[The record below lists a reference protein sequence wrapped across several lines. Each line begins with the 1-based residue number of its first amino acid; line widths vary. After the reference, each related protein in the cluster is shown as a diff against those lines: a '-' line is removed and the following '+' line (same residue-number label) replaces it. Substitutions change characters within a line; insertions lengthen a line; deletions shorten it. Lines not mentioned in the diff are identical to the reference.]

1 MTKQGTGE
9 AQATPLI
16 SGDELDELVVRR
28 TFWFLVGLTSIIL
41 MPYVA
46 IWTRLGAYQ
55 ATLLCLAMLLV
66 NAFCAWRVH
75 RHREP
80 GQARW
85 HLHIVI
91 SGLYGIVGLVAF
103 IQGGIYAPALRWI
116 AVLPFMALVSGLTR
130 MGALLCC
137 AFVLEA
143 WWMATHAAP
152 DLPEMRRQLLPSADH
167 QTLGSAIGAL
177 LLFALFG
184 WITTRWRQDAYL
196 ALDAA
201 RERAHQGDLAKE
213 RFLATISHEIRTPL
227 SGMVGVSSTLNKPDL
242 APPERQR
249 LTALLEHSARDLL
262 DTLNNVLDWTK
273 MSQGPVQLA
282 HEAFDLRALLQESA
296 NLFAPACEAKGVQ
309 LVCEIAAET
318 PIQFLGD
325 KRRLRQVLNNLL
337 SNAVK
342 FTSQGEVRVQI
353 EQDAL
358 APLPAHGHDRWIMLS
373 IQDSGIGMAPDKLP
387 KLFKPFEQL
396 DTAIGEQFGGTGLGL
411 SIVQGLLQAMQ
422 GSIDVQSTPGRG
434 TRFTVRIPLSL
445 SSQRVDE
452 PIETTDAVPPPAQP
466 ALRVLVAEDNLLN
479 QRILQEMLQHCQ
491 VQSTFV
497 TNGLD
502 ALQALKNDVFDVLL
516 LDQHMPGLDGLST
529 LAAIR
534 DEEQRLHRP
543 RLPTVLISGDTSL
556 CDQAKALDADA
567 CLSKPFEFTA
577 LKDTLAQMR
586 HGKVPEPA

>member
-1 MTKQGTGE
+1 MTKQGTGD
-9 AQATPLI
+9 AKAAALI
-16 SGDELDELVVRR
+16 SGDELNELVVRR

-41 MPYVA
+41 VPYIV
-46 IWTRLGAYQ
+46 IWARMGAYK
-55 ATLLCLAMLLV
+55 ATLVCVTLLLV
-66 NAFCAWRVH
+66 NAFCAWRVLG
-75 RHREP
+75 RKQP
-80 GQARW
+80 GQARL
-85 HLHIVI
+85 HLHVVI
-91 SGLYGIVGLVAF
+91 GGLYAIVGLVAF
-103 IQGGIYAPALRWI
+103 IQGGIHAPALRWI

-143 WWMATHAAP
+143 WWMATQPAP
-152 DLPEMRRQLLPSADH
+152 DFPELRRQLLPSAEH

-201 RERAHQGDLAKE
+201 REQAHQGDLAKE

-227 SGMVGVSSTLNKPDL
+227 GGMVGVSSTLNKADL
-242 APPERQR
+242 SPQERQR
-249 LTALLEHSARDLL
+249 LTTLLEHSARELL

-273 MSQGPVQLA
+273 MSQGQVQLA
-282 HEAFDLRALLQESA
+282 HDAFDLRELLQEAA

-309 LVCEIAAET
+309 LVCEIPTDA
-318 PIQFLGD
+318 PMQFLGD

-342 FTSQGEVRVQI
+342 FTSRGEVRMWVELDTAAQPISPGGDSWISLSVQ
-353 EQDAL
+353 DT
-358 APLPAHGHDRWIMLS
+358 
-373 IQDSGIGMAPDKLP
+373 GIGMAADKLP
-387 KLFKPFEQL
+387 RLFKPFEQL
-396 DTAIGEQFGGTGLGL
+396 DQAIGEQFGGTGLGL
-411 SIVQGLLQAMQ
+411 SIVQGLLQAMH
-422 GSIDVQSTPGRG
+422 GHIDVQSAPGQG
-434 TRFTVRIPLSL
+434 TRFTLHLPLAQLAAPAS
-445 SSQRVDE
+445 
-452 PIETTDAVPPPAQP
+452 TTSDLPAPQQP
-466 ALRVLVAEDNLLN
+466 LRVLVAEDNLLN

-491 VQSTFV
+491 VESTFV
-497 TNGLD
+497 ANGLD
-502 ALQALKNDVFDVLL
+502 ALQALQKDDFDVLL

-534 DEEQRLHRP
+534 DEEKRLHRP
-543 RLPTVLISGDTSL
+543 RLPAVLISGDTSL
-556 CDQAKALDADA
+556 GDQALALDADA

-586 HGKVPEPA
+586 HGKVPEAA

>member
-9 AQATPLI
+9 AKAAALI
-16 SGDELDELVVRR
+16 SGDELNELVVRR

-41 MPYVA
+41 LPYTL
-46 IWTRLGAYQ
+46 IWARLGAYK
-55 ATLLCLAMLLV
+55 ATMICVTMLLV
-66 NAFCAWRVH
+66 NAFCAWRVL
-75 RHREP
+75 RHQQS
-80 GQARW
+80 GQARL
-85 HLHIVI
+85 HLHVVI
-91 SGLYGIVGLVAF
+91 GGLYAIVGLVAF
-103 IQGGIYAPALRWI
+103 IQGGIHAPALRWI
-116 AVLPFMALVSGLTR
+116 AVLPFIALVSGLTR
-130 MGALLCC
+130 MGAVLCC

-143 WWMATHAAP
+143 WWMATHTAP
-152 DLPEMRRQLLPSADH
+152 DLPELRQQLLPAAEH

-201 RERAHQGDLAKE
+201 REQAHQGDLAKE

-227 SGMVGVSSTLNKPDL
+227 GGMVGVSSTLNKTDL
-242 APPERQR
+242 SPPERQR
-249 LTALLEHSARDLL
+249 LTALLEHSAQELL

-282 HEAFDLRALLQESA
+282 HDAFDLRALLQESA

-309 LVCEIAAET
+309 LVCEMPTDA
-318 PIQFLGD
+318 PMQFIGD

-342 FTSQGEVRVQI
+342 FTSRGEVRMWAELDTTAQPVSQGSDSWISLSVQ
-353 EQDAL
+353 DT
-358 APLPAHGHDRWIMLS
+358 
-373 IQDSGIGMAPDKLP
+373 GIGMAADKLP
-387 KLFKPFEQL
+387 RLFKPFEQL
-396 DTAIGEQFGGTGLGL
+396 DQSIGEQFGGTGLGL
-411 SIVQGLLQAMQ
+411 SIVQGLLQAMR
-422 GSIDVQSTPGRG
+422 GHIDVQSTPGQG
-434 TRFTVRIPLSL
+434 TRFTVHIPLIQLTAPAS
-445 SSQRVDE
+445 
-452 PIETTDAVPPPAQP
+452 TTSDLPAPQPP
-466 ALRVLVAEDNLLN
+466 LRVLVAEDNQLN

-491 VQSTFV
+491 VESTFV
-497 TNGLD
+497 ANGLD
-502 ALQALKNDVFDVLL
+502 ALQALQKDDFDVLL

-534 DEEQRLHRP
+534 GEEKRLHRP

-556 CDQAKALDADA
+556 GDQAQALDADA

-586 HGKVPEPA
+586 HGKVPEAA